1 MANLAKKDLDTRTFP
16 EICSSMSQTDWLDL
30 KYNIMTKL
38 RKTEQTVLNW
48 RNGKTIPAT
57 QSERRDIS
65 KIVSSALSIRTTP
78 SILFRS

>member
-1 MANLAKKDLDTRTFP
+1 MANLAKKDLDTRTFV
-16 EICSSMSQTDWLDL
+16 EICSALSQTEWLDL
-30 KYNIMTKL
+30 KYDIMTKL

>member
-1 MANLAKKDLDTRTFP
+1 MANLVKKDLDTRTFP
-16 EICSSMSQTDWLDL
+16 EICSAMSQTEWLDL
-30 KYNIMTKL
+30 KYEIMTKL